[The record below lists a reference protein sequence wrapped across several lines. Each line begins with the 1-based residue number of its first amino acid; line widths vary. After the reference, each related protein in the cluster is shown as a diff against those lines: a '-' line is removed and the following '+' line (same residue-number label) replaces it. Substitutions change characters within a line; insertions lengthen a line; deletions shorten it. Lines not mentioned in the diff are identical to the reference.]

1 MSQTVVEKAGEHIA
15 QSVREASRVTSAVA
29 DALEEGVGVAKR
41 FAKQGG
47 DAAEEF
53 INDTTQRI
61 QRHPMVTVAA
71 TLATGFIVGMLTGLL
86 MRRKQ

>member
-1 MSQTVVEKAGEHIA
+1 MSPTVVERAGEQIA
-15 QSVREASRVTSAVA
+15 QSVRGASRVTSAVA
-29 DALEEGVGVAKR
+29 EALEEGVGVAKR

-53 INDTTQRI
+53 VNDTTQRV

-71 TLATGFIVGMLTGLL
+71 TLVAGFTVGMLTGLL
-86 MRRKQ
+86 MRRK